1 MNPALADTWL
11 CEIHREAPAPS
22 PPPPPSSQSPA
33 TPTPARDARL
43 AAIRLTDGAASGGTP
58 VTLSSAFRPTVTTYG
73 AVVSAETAVATLCL
87 QVLSLICSPVSG
99 ILR

>member
-1 MNPALADTWL
+1 MNRALGKPL
-11 CEIHREAPAPS
+11 PYGVRREAPAPS

-87 QVLSLICSPVSG
+87 QVLL
-99 ILR
+99 